1 MSWSKS
7 WFGLVGLGALL
18 SLASPAAGQVI
29 EPNGLEVPL
38 PVSGDLNDCPGLE
51 PLCNANTVSLPA
63 LFDYYGE
70 DIDYVADAST
80 VPAVFSPLCS
90 FSGTLVLRGGGCKV
104 AFGWYNAVASGGDP
118 PPPDQIYTLIPA
130 DDPDVYECND
140 SGAFCPLA
148 VDGPWTLK
156 TFTANDIRS
165 DARYQ
170 GGLIGFAMIG
180 GGGCSQTH
188 FSQQELNQ
196 ECTNCTA
203 DPNNWVTAITYQSTA
218 TPDAFYLAFEDLPFS
233 PTGLGGNDGDFN
245 DFVFFISGLVC
256 AGGGEPC
263 DTGMPGACSVGRTDC
278 GTDGTASLCRPV
290 IHPTDEACDNVD
302 NDCNE
307 IVDDGDLCDPGF
319 VCDRGSC
326 VAECN
331 TGEFRCPEGLECE
344 NGFCIDPLCVG
355 VECMPGQACRAGQC
369 VDPCTGVTCPLNQEC
384 QLGRC
389 VDLCAAVM
397 CEEGT
402 VCERGVCLATCDCR
416 PCADGKVCG
425 NEGKCVDPGCETQT
439 CQPGQVCVAGTCTD
453 ACAQAVCP
461 GGAACTMGNCGA
473 PMVDMGSGAVGGSG
487 GGSGG
492 SIVINTGN
500 TTSMG
505 GNSSAG
511 TGMVVPEGQPVA
523 KRNSQQ
529 AGCACRLGAGDRQG
543 PAKLL
548 ALLGLGL
555 LFGARRR
562 RSS

>member
-1 MSWSKS
+1 
-7 WFGLVGLGALL
+7 
-18 SLASPAAGQVI
+18 VI